1 MSRLRQHTCLQ
12 PAAIQIKIGLPFRL
26 IVVASNSERMVNEPA
41 AVDKQYFP
49 DRKIKTEE
57 FRFEDDGRDG
67 VRRAAVL
74 QGMKLLSSSLRSKN

>member
-12 PAAIQIKIGLPFRL
+12 PAAIQIKISFRL

-49 DRKIKTEE
+49 DRKIKTIT
-57 FRFEDDGRDG
+57 
-67 VRRAAVL
+67 
-74 QGMKLLSSSLRSKN
+74 